1 MSSIWS
7 LCSHA
12 AADAAADAADDDD
25 ADCFRGF
32 RSPSCYFRLPTTG
45 NRMKVGC
52 RKRTRQTVF
61 PVPSDRPP
69 VDEICKD

>member
-7 LCSHA
+7 SYSRAAAAAAAA
-12 AADAAADAADDDD
+12 AADAGADDD

-45 NRMKVGC
+45 SRKKVGC
-52 RKRTRQTVF
+52 RKPEAADCISCSF
-61 PVPSDRPP
+61 
-69 VDEICKD
+69 